1 MAFPHYFVTR
11 VSWFV
16 SAAVAVVL
24 LTRGLSRDDDAFVPD
39 VTGAHLVPEILP
51 DRAMEWEADLSGL
64 DNVIV
69 ALTMMGDDESVSQ
82 GFTLTEPMDVRITAM
97 GEGMGGQMYDYG
109 TILDAATQRPVW
121 TMDLRATHHAGGA
134 DKNRMIDEM
143 VSLEA
148 GSYLVYYESDG
159 SHSYG
164 DWNDEE
170 PRYPELWGIT
180 VSSHDAI
187 DRKVVV
193 DYDDSVNDAVL
204 ARIVRVRDDEY
215 LEQRF
220 TLDRAVALQVYA
232 IGEGDASDMYDYAQ
246 IEDARTGRVVWRMT
260 YRETEHAG
268 GAAKNRVFDAFM
280 SLEAGEYNLVYQ
292 SDDSHSFGDWN
303 DAAPDDRFNYGVT
316 ILRR

>member
-1 MAFPHYFVTR
+1 MAFPHQFVTR
-11 VSWFV
+11 ASWFV
-16 SAAVAVVL
+16 SAAVAVML
-24 LTRGLSRDDDAFVPD
+24 LTRGMGRDDDAPVSD
-39 VTGAHLVPEILP
+39 VTSANLVPEILP
-51 DRAMEWEADLSGL
+51 DRAMEWDADRADLE
-64 DNVIV
+64 NVIV
-69 ALTMMGDDESVSQ
+69 ALTMVGDDENVSQ
-82 GFTLTEPMDVRITAM
+82 GFTLTQPIEVRITAM
-97 GEGMGGQMYDYG
+97 GEGMGGQMYDFG

-121 TMDLRATHHAGGA
+121 TMDLRNTHHAGGA

-164 DWNDEE
+164 DWNSEE
-170 PRYPELWGIT
+170 PSYPELWGIT
-180 VSSHDAI
+180 VSSHGPI

-193 DYDDSVNDAVL
+193 DYDDDIVDDAVL

-220 TLDRAVALQVYA
+220 TLDRTAELQVYA
-232 IGEGDASDMYDYAQ
+232 IGEGDASDMYDYAH

-268 GAAKNRVFDAFM
+268 GAPKNRVFDAFM
-280 SLEAGEYNLVYQ
+280 RLEAGEYNLV
-292 SDDSHSFGDWN
+292 FTFR
-303 DAAPDDRFNYGVT
+303 DALHFSSKSRT
-316 ILRR
+316 I